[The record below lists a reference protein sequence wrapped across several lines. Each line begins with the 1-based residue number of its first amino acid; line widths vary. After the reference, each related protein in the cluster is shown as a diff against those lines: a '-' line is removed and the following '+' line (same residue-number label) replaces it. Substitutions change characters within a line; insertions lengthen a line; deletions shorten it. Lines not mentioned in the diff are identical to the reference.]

1 MKLKKYE
8 AIGEEVYTETLSN
21 GLNIFVVPKKGF
33 SKKYAFFATNY
44 GGADRRF
51 KVGDTWIDTP
61 EGVAHF
67 LEHKMFDTKDG
78 NALAELSANGASPNA
93 FTSSDMTAYYFQCID
108 KFEENFKILLSF
120 VSVPYFTPESVAKEQ
135 GIIGQEIGMTD
146 DQPGYSIYY
155 SLMKCLYSYNPL
167 RDSVAG
173 TVESIGQITDKTLYD
188 CHKVF
193 YHPSN
198 MALCVVGN
206 VDPDEIVKTAREILP
221 DTRGQYPERDYG
233 STEPDG
239 VSSPRF
245 ERAMDVG
252 MPMFMIGF
260 KHPGDT
266 QGEALQKTTYVANLA
281 LEAVAG
287 SSSPLYSRLYSDGL
301 INKQFGTEFETVTNR
316 SHCVL
321 SGESRDPEAV
331 LSALTEEILKVSKN
345 GIDSG
350 LFSRLKKAYTG
361 LVLRNFNSFDS
372 ICYNVA
378 TAYFKGYDA
387 FQGIDALNSVT
398 KDDVEE
404 YIRENLTPEKCAMAV
419 ISPKNSQ

>member
-1 MKLKKYE
+1 MKLKNYE
-8 AIGEEVYTETLSN
+8 AIGEQVYTETLSN

-93 FTSSDMTAYYFQCID
+93 FTSSDITAYYFQCID
-108 KFEENFKILLSF
+108 KFEENFKILLKF
-120 VSVPYFTPESVAKEQ
+120 VSEPYFTPESVEKEQ

-167 RDSVAG
+167 RYSVAG
-173 TVESIGQITDKTLYD
+173 TVDSIAQITDKTLYD

-206 VDPDEIVKTAREILP
+206 VDPEEIIKTARDILP
-221 DTRGQYPERDYG
+221 DTTGQYPERDYG
-233 STEPDG
+233 SPEPEAAA
-239 VSSPRF
+239 SPRF
-245 ERAMDVG
+245 ERHMDVG

-260 KHPGDT
+260 KHPGDVH
-266 QGEALQKTTYVANLA
+266 GEELQKTIYTANLA

-287 SSSPLYSRLYSDGL
+287 SSSPLYSRLYSQGL
-301 INKQFGTEFETVTNR
+301 INKQFGTEFEVVTVR
-316 SHCVL
+316 SHSL
-321 SGESRDPEAV
+321 ISGESRDPEKV
-331 LSALTEEILKVSKN
+331 MSALTEEISKVSRE

-361 LVLRNFNSFDS
+361 LVLRTFNLFDS

-387 FQGIDALNSVT
+387 FRAADALDSVT
-398 KDDVEE
+398 KDDVEA
-404 YIRENLTPEKCAMAV
+404 YIRENFTADKCAMAV
-419 ISPKNSQ
+419 ISPKSSQ